1 MHYKTYQKIPDTEIK
16 LFKDLLSA
24 FRAVMSIPSQ
34 SQLYMFFTRREEE
47 LLAESTISEYIH
59 NRRHLAKEYLERIQ
73 SNSDWSSSGSIFS
86 EKVRHCASLHEKL
99 IGLHKEYLPEV
110 PLPKN
115 CNNVLGNLIRLCFCG
130 DYRFGPEPCFDPDTF
145 TKKSDIKKLIRRDD
159 ILEKVQAGLEQSG
172 RVILSGGVPMG
183 KTCLAKYFYY
193 ENFKKSFTDFF
204 HIEYRIS
211 LDNSLKKIKWKAG
224 HKNGSTWKLLL
235 RKNQDSLLF
244 IDSMDCESERME
256 RELERLAR
264 LPLKIIIAT
273 RADTRTVRLPDNFS
287 IVEVSSMNNSQ
298 LLELYQKDNPDIQ
311 ENCDTLKELYRLLDG
326 NPMAVT
332 FAAKIA
338 AENHYSVQELFTIL
352 KNTEIKT
359 VGKLPKLKYNGK
371 NLSYFSH
378 IQNIYKNYL
387 DILSKDERK
396 RTSAILS
403 RLSCLGN
410 ALVPRTLLI
419 HWINTHLDK
428 QIQPLTDTEL
438 QRFIDIGICSDPS
451 PGMVQM
457 QRLLADA
464 VFSYE
469 NPDYKSCQPFINN
482 IWTTIEDFRYD
493 LERPDIQEAVH
504 ESVCRLSPSVKPY
517 HNAGQKTE
525 SENQE
530 VWWLYVQDCIIY
542 LLSLEETT
550 CAAHMLDYIY
560 TVKKEPILHPCY
572 VFKMALDF
580 HKDWIDGRSDSQLAS
595 GLEQIPK
602 HVLLNK
608 DFLHKNPLGCNLFPG
623 YLASI
628 MFDKLNYHCLVSVIF
643 LFDTPSSWSARRGM
657 TLHGESLKHLYE
669 CMTNSG
675 YCTGEEC
682 TYYKFIYEYLQMD
695 RYTLLPTIHL
705 AEHMLLILNSYKPR
719 RSISIKYLC
728 NLIALY
734 SICILLSA
742 ADGNNTAGHQRY
754 LNDIYKLKDRL
765 DSKVLST
772 VLLPKTISKLC
783 AAAYYYYAFAL
794 KDAPAVQSAK
804 KMAVDC
810 YVKTANL
817 PESDIS
823 YLDSTFEELLKTDPL
838 SPPDSSD

>member
-1 MHYKTYQKIPDTEIK
+1 
-16 LFKDLLSA
+16 
-24 FRAVMSIPSQ
+24 
-34 SQLYMFFTRREEE
+34 
-47 LLAESTISEYIH
+47 
-59 NRRHLAKEYLERIQ
+59 
-73 SNSDWSSSGSIFS
+73 
-86 EKVRHCASLHEKL
+86 
-99 IGLHKEYLPEV
+99 
-110 PLPKN
+110 
-115 CNNVLGNLIRLCFCG
+115 
-130 DYRFGPEPCFDPDTF
+130 
-145 TKKSDIKKLIRRDD
+145 
-159 ILEKVQAGLEQSG
+159 
-172 RVILSGGVPMG
+172 
-183 KTCLAKYFYY
+183 
-193 ENFKKSFTDFF
+193 
-204 HIEYRIS
+204 
-211 LDNSLKKIKWKAG
+211 
-224 HKNGSTWKLLL
+224 
-235 RKNQDSLLF
+235 
-244 IDSMDCESERME
+244 
-256 RELERLAR
+256 
-264 LPLKIIIAT
+264 
-273 RADTRTVRLPDNFS
+273 
-287 IVEVSSMNNSQ
+287 
-298 LLELYQKDNPDIQ
+298 
-311 ENCDTLKELYRLLDG
+311 
-326 NPMAVT
+326 
-332 FAAKIA
+332 
-338 AENHYSVQELFTIL
+338 
-352 KNTEIKT
+352 
-359 VGKLPKLKYNGK
+359 
-371 NLSYFSH
+371 
-378 IQNIYKNYL
+378 
-387 DILSKDERK
+387 
-396 RTSAILS
+396 
-403 RLSCLGN
+403 
-410 ALVPRTLLI
+410 
-419 HWINTHLDK
+419 
-428 QIQPLTDTEL
+428 
-438 QRFIDIGICSDPS
+438 
-451 PGMVQM
+451 M